1 MEPERR
7 KKVLLAALGVALVLA
22 LAWSWRTW
30 QSAAPLPASYGTTAR
45 GAATR
50 PSKAAA
56 SGAVDV
62 HLKALNE
69 ERTRPAEDGRNP
81 FRFKSKPVPPP
92 PPANPRPTAPPSAP
106 QPVTP
111 VTPSTPPIT
120 LKFIGLVQTSDRTQ
134 RLAVLSDG
142 KSSIPFYGKEGDIIE
157 GRYRIV
163 RIGAESIE
171 MTYLDGRGR
180 QTIRLSGG

>member
-1 MEPERR
+1 MGPDRPKR
-7 KKVLLAALGVALVLA
+7 YLLAALGVVLVLA

-30 QSAAPLPASYGTTAR
+30 QAGVPLPSSYGTTGQTAGANR
-45 GAATR
+45 PKVAPSGAA
-50 PSKAAA
+50 
-56 SGAVDV
+56 DV
-62 HLKALNE
+62 HLKSLNE
-69 ERTRPAEDGRNP
+69 ERAKPTEDGRNP
-81 FRFKSKPVPPP
+81 FRFKPKPAPPP
-92 PPANPRPTAPPSAP
+92 APANPRPSGPPPPSPTATPAPPT
-106 QPVTP
+106 V
-111 VTPSTPPIT
+111 PPIT

-142 KSSIPFYGKEGDIIE
+142 RGSIPFYGKEGDIIE

-163 RIGAESIE
+163 RIGTESIE